1 LNIRPLFIII
11 AAMTAAALSSVVS
24 AKEDKA
30 DSSLDIPR
38 VYAAWRDGA
47 SFKRISEYFDGREN
61 TGREIVLRTHP
72 DQRTGFYFLV
82 RVKNPGAARKVT
94 FQLQLIEQGTP
105 TPRPTTFAGEL
116 RAGTSVFQLGLTG
129 PDWQDAKSQ
138 PVAWH
143 LQVLGDDGRVLVTEK
158 SFLWEKPAAK

>member
-1 LNIRPLFIII
+1 VNFRHHLTSF
-11 AAMTAAALSSVVS
+11 AAAVVLIMS
-24 AKEDKA
+24 PLALAKEA
-30 DSSLDIPR
+30 VPPSELDIQR
-38 VYAAWRDGA
+38 VYTSWRDGA
-47 SFKRISEYFDGREN
+47 SFKRISEYFDGKEN

-72 DQRTGFYFLV
+72 EQRTGFYFLV

-105 TPRPTTFAGEL
+105 TPRPTAFPGEL
-116 RAGTSVFQLGLTG
+116 GAGTSVFQLGLTG
-129 PDWQDAKSQ
+129 PEWQDAKSQ

-158 SFLWEKPAAK
+158 SYLWEKPASK